1 MKYGLI
7 AERVGHSFSPE
18 IHKKLFGYDYELKAI
33 SKDEIDSF
41 MAKKDF
47 QAINVTI
54 PYKETVIP
62 YLDYIDET
70 AKAIG
75 AVNTIVNNNGKLYG
89 YNTDILGLTA
99 MIKYNGIEIK
109 NKKILVLGSGGT
121 SKTACHT
128 VKKLGCSSVYTVSRT
143 GKDGSLTY
151 DEAIRLHSDA
161 DVIINTTPSGMFPDI
176 GKSAVDINS
185 FPNLSAVVD
194 VVYNPLCPKLVI
206 DAKKRGIASCG
217 GLYMLVA
224 QAAFAAEKFVGKA
237 VTPQR
242 IEEIYKE
249 IYSSKENVVFV
260 GMPGSGKS
268 TVGKIIANALNR
280 DFVDTDNL
288 VFEKTGKTPDE
299 IIGASGEK
307 AFRDIESEVVY
318 EASRLQNKVISTGG
332 GAILREI
339 NVDLLKENGKIFFL
353 DRPIEDIC
361 PTDDRPLSSNLDAL
375 KKRYEERYD
384 IYCSCCDHHI
394 KTEKTPNQTA
404 ELILEKL

>member
-41 MAKKDF
+41 MVKKDF

-121 SKTACHT
+121 SKTAYHT
-128 VKKLGCSSVYTVSRT
+128 VKKLGCSSVFTVSRT

-151 DEAIRLHSDA
+151 EEAVKLHSDA

-176 GKSAVDINS
+176 GQSAVDIDS
-185 FPNLSAVVD
+185 FLKLSAVVD
-194 VVYNPLCPKLVI
+194 VVYNPLCPKLVT
-206 DAKKRGIASCG
+206 DAKKRGIVSCG

-224 QAAFAAEKFVGKA
+224 QAAFAAEKFVGESVSPK
-237 VTPQR
+237 R

-249 IYSSKENVVFV
+249 IYSSKENIVFV

-268 TVGKIIANALNR
+268 TVGKIMAKALNR
-280 DFVDTDNL
+280 DFVDTDKL

-299 IIGASGEK
+299 IIKTLGEK
-307 AFRDIESEVVY
+307 AFRDIESDVIY
-318 EASRLQNKVISTGG
+318 EASKLQNKVIATGG
-332 GAILREI
+332 GAILREN

-361 PTDDRPLSSNLDAL
+361 PTDDRPLSSNFDSL

-394 KTEKTPNQTA
+394 KTEKTPYQTA